1 MAYAMKELDE
11 HNHLLGDPAALNR
24 VFEEEGYLYFRDVLD
39 KDAVAAVREK
49 YFSVL
54 VNDYGVVD
62 PGETE
67 PVWNG
72 NDVSN
77 FPVKVPEVY
86 GSGTYERFVENP
98 AINEFFEGVV
108 GEPISWIP
116 STEYRLNPPVAEAP
130 EDQVAGRH
138 QDGFFNNGYN
148 FRICWIPFADIDEE
162 MGGITIAPK
171 AHKRGYLH
179 DAEDAP
185 KFPIPAGAVADDEWA
200 RPKVYRAGDVLMF
213 GTKTPHS
220 GLANLGKAFRLSMD
234 VRFSTANDP
243 QPVCGDLT
251 EVTKESITLG
261 TSVGPIKLVVDEDTY
276 LRLKDGARLPNEEI
290 ETLLNVGDSLMV
302 GAQDGRA
309 VLIRPQKG

>member
-1 MAYAMKELDE
+1 MSYAMKELEE
-11 HNHLLGDPAALNR
+11 HNHLLGDPEALNK

-39 KDAVAAVREK
+39 KEAVEEVRAK

-54 VNDYGVVD
+54 VDDYGVVD
-62 PGETE
+62 PGQDQ
-67 PVWNG
+67 PIWNG
-72 NDVSN
+72 KDVSS

-86 GSGTYERFVENP
+86 GSGTYERFVANP
-98 AINEFFEGVV
+98 AITRFFEDVV

-116 STEYRLNPPVAEAP
+116 STEYRLNPPVAEKP
-130 EDQVAGRH
+130 EDPVAGRH

-162 MGGITIAPK
+162 IGGLAIAPG

-179 DAEDAP
+179 DASDAP
-185 KFPIPAGAVADDEWA
+185 KFPIPAGAIADDEWA

-213 GTKTPHS
+213 STKTPHS

-243 QPVCGDLT
+243 QPVIGDLI
-251 EVTKESITLG
+251 EVTRDSITLD
-261 TSVGPIKLVVDEDTY
+261 TSVGAVRLVVDEDTY

-290 ETLLNVGDSLMV
+290 ETLLHIGDPLMV